1 MKKHE
6 SFSDKLGRIYHPI
19 DADDTF
25 KVNDWRAKTI
35 TFQITEECN
44 LNCSYCYQGAKSR
57 NRMSFETAKE
67 IVDTLLAADSRTNQ
81 YITSDKISGVIL
93 DFIGGEPLL
102 EVDLID
108 QIMDYFLEQA
118 FLLNHPLATR
128 YMICISSNGTL
139 YFTESVQR
147 FLEKW
152 EGRISFSVSVDGN
165 KELHD
170 SCRVFPDGTGSY
182 DLAIAAAKDY
192 MNKHGFIGSK
202 MTIAPGNV
210 MHVRSAVNSL
220 LQEGYDEIYLNCVFE
235 EGWEL
240 SHAQILY
247 RQLRGLADDLLAM
260 ENQPYLSI
268 FDEHI
273 GHPMKES
280 DNQNWCGGCGSML
293 AVNWKGE
300 FFPCL
305 RYMGSSL
312 NGAQE
317 PFIIGDLENGIMN
330 LQEHRDRVQ
339 ELSVIDRKSQST
351 EECWSCPIASGCAWC
366 SAYNYQVY
374 GTPNKRATFICKM
387 HQARV
392 LANAY
397 YWNLIYKKENIGTR
411 YLLDIPADWAVE
423 IVGENEYA
431 MLKSLAEE
439 V

>member
-1 MKKHE
+1 
-6 SFSDKLGRIYHPI
+6 
-19 DADDTF
+19 
-25 KVNDWRAKTI
+25 
-35 TFQITEECN
+35 
-44 LNCSYCYQGAKSR
+44 
-57 NRMSFETAKE
+57 
-67 IVDTLLAADSRTNQ
+67 
-81 YITSDKISGVIL
+81 
-93 DFIGGEPLL
+93 
-102 EVDLID
+102 
-108 QIMDYFLEQA
+108 
-118 FLLNHPLATR
+118 
-128 YMICISSNGTL
+128 
-139 YFTESVQR
+139 
-147 FLEKW
+147 
-152 EGRISFSVSVDGN
+152 
-165 KELHD
+165 
-170 SCRVFPDGTGSY
+170 
-182 DLAIAAAKDY
+182 
-192 MNKHGFIGSK
+192 
-202 MTIAPGNV
+202 
-210 MHVRSAVNSL
+210 
-220 LQEGYDEIYLNCVFE
+220 
-235 EGWEL
+235 
-240 SHAQILY
+240 
-247 RQLRGLADDLLAM
+247 
-260 ENQPYLSI
+260 
-268 FDEHI
+268 
-273 GHPMKES
+273 
-280 DNQNWCGGCGSML
+280 ML